1 MGRPNLAPTMNY
13 LKLVDQRLIEPIGIL
28 RNVDTQIM
36 GIPTSV
42 DFEVINLVEG
52 MPTYATLVG
61 RPWGRQ
67 MKETISLERDRIKL
81 KGSGRK
87 IIIPLDPKE
96 GKPWMESWD
105 EDQEAR
111 CLYQINN
118 EQKYYI
124 EPTAEGEILRES
136 PMSVGHNS
144 DSALYNWKIE
154 NYEAHAKDCWSIEI
168 IPKNILGHAT
178 QSRLYQKYMK
188 K

>member
-1 MGRPNLAPTMNY
+1 
-13 LKLVDQRLIEPIGIL
+13 
-28 RNVDTQIM
+28 
-36 GIPTSV
+36 
-42 DFEVINLVEG
+42 
-52 MPTYATLVG
+52 
-61 RPWGRQ
+61 
-67 MKETISLERDRIKL
+67 MKATISLERDRIKL

-105 EDQEAR
+105 EDQEAI

-154 NYEAHAKDCWSIEI
+154 NYEAHAKYCWSIEV
-168 IPKNILGHAT
+168 IPKKHIKTCYSIQVVPKVYEKISRQTPTLIPTDIQIRKPLRYSERHTPSTHVEEVEKSIGEQGRT
-178 QSRLYQKYMK
+178 QSLVETFIGQDARWWETHSP
-188 K
+188 